1 QPGPQPP
8 QPPQPQPEAPAPQP
22 PAGRELSAAAN
33 AAVNTGGVGLA
44 STLWY
49 AESNALS

>member
-1 QPGPQPP
+1 
-8 QPPQPQPEAPAPQP
+8 
-22 PAGRELSAAAN
+22 AAN

-49 AESNALS
+49 AESNALSK